1 MLNIS
6 ILEKDTLTTGD
17 MDFTPFDKLGKVNY
31 YNSIKGEELISAVK
45 DADLVFIN
53 KTQYTKELFDLSKNL
68 KFIGIFA
75 TGFNNVDLEEA
86 TKRGVTVC
94 NVPAYSTSSVAQ
106 LTMTFILELAPNLSL
121 YNKST
126 HDGKWI
132 ESSTFSYFPYK
143 FSEIEGKTLGIFGLG
158 DIGINVAK
166 RALAFGM
173 KVIAYTRTPKT
184 VDGVELVEKE
194 ELFKRSDF
202 LTLHSPLNKQTEKT
216 VNEYT
221 LSLMRP
227 TAFII
232 NTSRGGVIDETALAN
247 ALKTKQVRGAALDV
261 LTKEPMQKDCPLF
274 GLENCIIT
282 PHIAWTTEE
291 ARRRLLKVAC
301 ENAEMFLKGTP
312 QNVVNGKI

>member
-17 MDFTPFDKLGKVNY
+17 MDFAPFDKLGKVTY
-31 YNSIKGEELISAVK
+31 YNSIKGDELADAVK

-53 KTQYTKELFDLSKNL
+53 KTQYTKELFEKSKKL

-86 TKRGVTVC
+86 TRRGITVC

-106 LTMTFILELAPNLSL
+106 LTMTFILELASNLSL

-166 RALAFGM
+166 RALAMGM
-173 KVIAYTRTPKT
+173 KVIAYTRTPKAI
-184 VDGVELVEKE
+184 DGVELVEKD

-202 LTLHSPLNKQTEKT
+202 LTLHSPLNNQTEKT

-221 LSLMRP
+221 LSLMKP

-232 NTSRGGVIDETALAN
+232 NTSRGGVIDEFALAN
-247 ALKTKQVRGAALDV
+247 ALKTKRIKGAALDV

-274 GLENCIIT
+274 GLDNCIIT

-291 ARRRLLKVAC
+291 ARRRLLIVAC
-301 ENAEMFLKGTP
+301 ENAQKFLEGNP
-312 QNVVNGKI
+312 QNVVNSKI

>member
-1 MLNIS
+1 MLKIAL
-6 ILEKDTLTTGD
+6 LEKDTLTTGD
-17 MDFTPFDKLGKVNY
+17 MDFSPFDSLGRVTY
-31 YNSIKGEELISAVK
+31 YNSIKGEELKNAVK

-53 KTQYTKELFDLSKNL
+53 KTLYDKELFEVSKRL

-75 TGFNNVDLEEA
+75 TGFNNVDLKEA

-106 LTMTFILELAPNLSL
+106 LTMTFILELASNLSL

-158 DIGINVAK
+158 DIGISVAN
-166 RALAFGM
+166 RAIAMGM
-173 KVIAYTRTPKT
+173 KVIAYTRTPKQ
-184 VDGVELVEKE
+184 VDGVELVDKD

-202 LTLHSPLNKQTEKT
+202 LTLHSPLNPQTEKT
-216 VNEYT
+216 VNEQT
-221 LSLMRP
+221 LSLMKP

-232 NTSRGGVIDETALAN
+232 NTSRGGVIDELALAN
-247 ALKTKQVRGAALDV
+247 ALKNKTIAGAALDV
-261 LTKEPMQKDCPLF
+261 LTKEPMQKDCHLF
-274 GLENCIIT
+274 GIDNCIIT
-282 PHIAWTTEE
+282 PHIAWTTQE
-291 ARRRLLKVAC
+291 ARRRLLHVAV
-301 ENAEMFLKGTP
+301 ENARKFLLGTP
-312 QNVVNGKI
+312 QNVVNDKI

>member
-75 TGFNNVDLEEA
+75 TGYNNVDLEEA

-106 LTMTFILELAPNLSL
+106 LTMTFILELASNLSL

-173 KVIAYTRTPKT
+173 KVIAYTRTPKN
-184 VDGVELVEKE
+184 VEGVELVEKE

-221 LSLMRP
+221 LSLMKP

-247 ALKTKQVRGAALDV
+247 ALKTKQIRGAALDV

-291 ARRRLLKVAC
+291 ARRRLLKVAI

>member
-17 MDFTPFDKLGKVNY
+17 MDFAPFCKLGKVTY
-31 YNSIKGEELISAVK
+31 YNSIKGDELADAVK

-53 KTQYTKELFDLSKNL
+53 KTQYTKELFEKSKKL

-86 TKRGVTVC
+86 TRRGITVC

-106 LTMTFILELAPNLSL
+106 LTMTFILELASNLSL

-166 RALAFGM
+166 RALAMGM
-173 KVIAYTRTPKT
+173 KVIAYTRTAKAI
-184 VDGVELVEKE
+184 DGVELVEKD

-202 LTLHSPLNKQTEKT
+202 LTLHSPLNNQTEKT

-221 LSLMRP
+221 LSLMKP

-232 NTSRGGVIDETALAN
+232 NTSRGGVIDEFALAN
-247 ALKTKQVRGAALDV
+247 ALKTKRIKGAALDV

-274 GLENCIIT
+274 GLDNCIIT

-291 ARRRLLKVAC
+291 ARRRLLIVAC
-301 ENAEMFLKGTP
+301 ENAQKFLEGNP
-312 QNVVNGKI
+312 QNVVNSKI

>member
-1 MLNIS
+1 MLNIT

-17 MDFTPFDKLGKVNY
+17 MDFTPFDKLGKVTY

-53 KTQYTKELFDLSKNL
+53 KTQYTKELFDASKKL

-86 TKRGVTVC
+86 TKHGVTVC

-106 LTMTFILELAPNLSL
+106 LTMTFILELASILSL

-166 RALAFGM
+166 RAIAMGM
-173 KVIAYTRTPKT
+173 KVIAYTRTPKV
-184 VDGVELVEKE
+184 VDGVELVEKD

-202 LTLHSPLNKQTEKT
+202 LTLHSPLNSQTEKT
-216 VNEYT
+216 INEYT
-221 LSLMRP
+221 LSLMKP

-232 NTSRGGVIDETALAN
+232 NTSRGGVIDEFALAN
-247 ALKTKQVRGAALDV
+247 ALKTKQIMGAALDV
-261 LTKEPMQKDCPLF
+261 LTKEPMQKDCPLY
-274 GLENCIIT
+274 GLDNCIIT

-291 ARRRLLKVAC
+291 ARRRLLKVAL
-301 ENAEMFLKGTP
+301 ENAEKFLKGEP
-312 QNVVNGKI
+312 QNVVNNRI

>member
-17 MDFTPFDKLGKVNY
+17 MDFTPFDKLGKVTY
-31 YNSIKGEELISAVK
+31 YNSVKGDELISAVK

-53 KTQYTKELFDLSKNL
+53 KTQYTKELFEESKKL

-86 TKRGVTVC
+86 TRRGVTVC

-106 LTMTFILELAPNLSL
+106 LTMTFILELASNLSL

-166 RALAFGM
+166 RALAMGM

-184 VDGVELVEKE
+184 VDGVELVDKD

-202 LTLHSPLNKQTEKT
+202 LTLHSPLNPQTEKT

-221 LSLMRP
+221 LSLMKP

-232 NTSRGGVIDETALAN
+232 NTSRGGVIDEFALAN
-247 ALKTKQVRGAALDV
+247 ALKTKQIMGAALDV

-274 GLENCIIT
+274 GLDNCIIT
-282 PHIAWTTEE
+282 PHIAWTTQE
-291 ARRRLLKVAC
+291 ARRRLLIVAC
-301 ENAEMFLKGTP
+301 ENAKKFLDGNP
-312 QNVVNGKI
+312 QNVVNSKI

>member
-1 MLNIS
+1 MLNIA

-17 MDFTPFDKLGKVNY
+17 MDFSPFDSLGEVRY
-31 YNSIKGEELISAVK
+31 YNSIKGEQLKNAVEN
-45 DADLVFIN
+45 ADIVFIN
-53 KTQYTKELFDLSKNL
+53 KTLYNKDLFEASKKL

-86 TKRGVTVC
+86 SKRGVTVC

-106 LTMTFILELAPNLSL
+106 LTITFILELASNLSL

-126 HDGKWI
+126 HEGKWI

-166 RALAFGM
+166 RAIAMGM
-173 KVIAYTRTPKT
+173 RVIAYTRTAKQI
-184 VDGVELVEKE
+184 DGVELVEKD
-194 ELFKRSDF
+194 ELFRQSDF
-202 LTLHSPLNKQTEKT
+202 LTLHSPLNSQTEKT

-221 LSLMRP
+221 LSLMKP

-232 NTSRGGVIDETALAN
+232 NTSRGGVIDEIALAY
-247 ALKTKQVRGAALDV
+247 ALKNKKIAGAALDV
-261 LTKEPMQKDCPLF
+261 LTKEPMQSDCPLF
-274 GLENCIIT
+274 NLKNCIIT

-291 ARRRLLKVAC
+291 ARRRLLKVAF
-301 ENAEMFLKGTP
+301 ENAKKFLKGEP
-312 QNVVNGKI
+312 QNVVNDKI